1 MKSCCGTSS
10 RCRFSVIFP
19 PAGTLQEDISGT
31 GDSKTLDD
39 DIVERAGSGNLQI
52 SPIKGGFRLN
62 RRHRAT
68 RVPRFITVWAAYE
81 VRSGNPFK
89 KYSPL
94 DFRID
99 KPPIRIRLEGAR
111 MLLCKENIIQIEV
124 QRGDFRPA
132 VTVGTL
138 GTFYNPYVNAF
149 CKFIYNK

>member
-1 MKSCCGTSS
+1 MRHIFSLPLQRDIPTS
-10 RCRFSVIFP
+10 
-19 PAGTLQEDISGT
+19 TLQKDTSGT

-39 DIVERAGSGNLQI
+39 DIVERAGLGILQL

-89 KYSPL
+89 KYSHL

-99 KPPIRIRLEGAR
+99 KPPIRIRMEGAR

-124 QRGDFRPA
+124 QQGDFGLA
-132 VTVGTL
+132 VTGFDIQRDLRVKII
-138 GTFYNPYVNAF
+138 P
-149 CKFIYNK
+149 